1 MIFSISAG
9 LERAT
14 KINAG
19 SFSGLSIWERTHIE
33 EWIRSNPDILG
44 EDLLVVSIEF
54 DKFDKSSDRLDLLAV
69 DRQGNLVVVELK
81 RDSAAGYAD
90 LQAIRYAAMV
100 SSMNIDKLV
109 PHYIAYKKKYD
120 DEVVSELDAREQI
133 VEFVESDSFVELSTK
148 PRIILCSEGF
158 SQEVTATVLWLR
170 DSQIDISCV
179 SITPYMVDGKVVVV
193 PKVIIPLPEAR
204 QYLIDIKRKEDVRDA
219 PVRKARPK
227 TMKILLDN
235 NLVAPGDVLRLKNA
249 LPSWVSYGEDDPTFV
264 ATITGKRGQSN
275 AVVWAKDGNE
285 YAVSNLAWNIFKDSQ
300 PDGKSPGGV
309 NGAWHWVREDGK
321 SLWEVA
327 EDFLAQ
333 DGSSE

>member
-1 MIFSISAG
+1 MIFSISKS
-9 LERAT
+9 LDKAT

-19 SFSGLSIWERTHIE
+19 SFAGLNIWERTHIE
-33 EWIRSNPDILG
+33 EWIRSNPEILG

-54 DKFDKSSDRLDLLAV
+54 DRFDKSADRLDLLAV

-109 PHYIAYKKKYD
+109 PHYVSYKKRYD
-120 DEVVSELDAREQI
+120 DETLSELDAKEQI
-133 VEFVESDSFVELSTK
+133 IEFVESDSFVELSTK
-148 PRIILCSEGF
+148 PRIILCSENF

-179 SITPYMVDGKVVVV
+179 SITPYKIDDMVVVV

-204 QYLIDIKRKEDVRDA
+204 QYLIDIKRKEEVREA
-219 PVRKARPK
+219 SSRRPRPK
-227 TMKILLDN
+227 TMKILLEN
-235 NLVAPGDVLRLKNA
+235 NLVSAGDVLLLKNG
-249 LPSWVSYGEDDPTFV
+249 LPSYLVFDENDPTFR
-264 ATITGKRGQSN
+264 ATITGKRGQSD

-285 YAVSNLAWNIFKDSQ
+285 YAVSNLAWIIFKDKHPQ
-300 PDGKSPGGV
+300 GKNPGGV
-309 NGAWHWVREDGK
+309 NGAWHWVRPDGK
-321 SLWEVA
+321 PLWQVA
-327 EDFLAQ
+327 EEFLAAN
-333 DGSSE
+333 SPLE

>member
-1 MIFSISAG
+1 MIFSISQG
-9 LERAT
+9 LDKAT
-14 KINAG
+14 RINAG
-19 SFSGLSIWERTHIE
+19 SFAGLSIWERAHIE
-33 EWIRSNPDILG
+33 EWIRSNPEILG

-54 DKFDKSSDRLDLLAV
+54 DRFDKSSDRLDLLAV

-109 PHYIAYKKKYD
+109 PYYIAYKKKYD
-120 DEVVSELDAREQI
+120 DEALSDLDAKEQI
-133 VEFVESDSFVELSTK
+133 IEFVESDSFVELSTK

-179 SITPYMVDGKVVVV
+179 SITPYMVDGKVVIV

-204 QYLIDIKRKEDVRDA
+204 QYLIDIKRKEEVREA
-219 PVRKARPK
+219 SARKARPK

-235 NLVAPGDVLRLKNA
+235 NLVAAGDVLRLKNA
-249 LPSWVSYGEDDPTFV
+249 LPSWIAYDDNDPTFR
-264 ATITGKRGQSN
+264 ATITGKRGQSD
-275 AVVWAKDGNE
+275 AVVWARDGKE
-285 YAVSNLAWNIFKDSQ
+285 YAVSNLAWNIFKDMH
-300 PDGKSPGGV
+300 PDGKNPGGV

-333 DGSSE
+333 NSSAE